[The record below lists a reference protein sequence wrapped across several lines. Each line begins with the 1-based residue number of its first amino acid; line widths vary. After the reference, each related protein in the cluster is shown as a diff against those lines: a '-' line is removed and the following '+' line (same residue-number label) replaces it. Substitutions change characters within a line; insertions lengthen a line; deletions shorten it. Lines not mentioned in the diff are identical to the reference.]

1 MKKLVLL
8 AAVVAIGHTGFSQ
21 ISIDPEIGMNISN
34 NRLKISDNDAES
46 FDSKIGISAGVGVTL
61 GLTKNVYLRPGI
73 YYQNLGNKTEAFGTT
88 STTNYHYLRVPVNIG
103 YNYMIS
109 NSAGSVFVEAGPYVG
124 YALAGKTKTELLGVE
139 VKTDIEFGDGIG
151 ETKPFDWGFNFG
163 LGYESPWDVY
173 VKGGYGLG
181 LGNLTNIN
189 DVKMSNRHF
198 NIALGYKIKL

>member
-1 MKKLVLL
+1 MKKLVLI
-8 AAVVAIGHTGFSQ
+8 AAAVAIGHTGFSQ

-34 NRLKISDNDAES
+34 NRLKISGNDAES

-73 YYQNLGNKTEAFGTT
+73 YYQDLGSKTEGFGTA
-88 STTNYHYLRVPVNIG
+88 STINYHYLRVPVNIG
-103 YNYMIS
+103 YNYKIS

-124 YALAGKTKTELLGVE
+124 YALAGQSKTEVLGIE
-139 VKTDIEFGDGIG
+139 TKTDIEFGDGIA
-151 ETKPFDWGFNFG
+151 ESKAFDWGFNFG
-163 LGYESPWDVY
+163 LGYESPWGVY

-181 LGNLTNIN
+181 LGNLSNID
-189 DVKMSNRHF
+189 DVKLSHRHF